1 MRASIRPK
9 KISTSGRATEVE
21 STRSCGAWKV
31 ATLSESEWRSAAAET
46 LGANG
51 SWTWTMS
58 KGRAISGRLTGS
70 ALPIRTTSVP
80 APRQLLAEAGR
91 RTR

>member
-9 KISTSGRATEVE
+9 KISTSGRATWVD

-31 ATLSESEWRSAAAET
+31 ATFSESEWRSAAAET

-51 SWTWTMS
+51 SCTWTMS
-58 KGRAISGRLTGS
+58 
-70 ALPIRTTSVP
+70 
-80 APRQLLAEAGR
+80 
-91 RTR
+91 